1 MKGQETKVLGCHK
14 NIRDISVSAYHL
26 NSQFDRLNSTV
37 IIHHYHFD
45 LVIITLLLLHKD
57 SVKTYPNNYFNPLSN
72 QIIKPEQ
79 LPSINLDLLP
89 S

>member
-26 NSQFDRLNSTV
+26 NSIDSTVPV